1 MDATQMFLAR
11 HVRMHTRVDGLT
23 EGLTDEQVRGHVHPA
38 ANPLAWLLWHMAR
51 AEDAAVNLLVAAGPQ
66 VLDATWARRLKVA
79 RRDIG
84 EGMTMAEV
92 DQLCETID
100 LGALQAYWAA
110 VGERTAAVVSV
121 LTPGALDTVISPKEL
136 GRAIVDEGMV
146 SGPHVSRH
154 PRVVGRDDPRLLSRV
169 PPAHPQLR
177 AHRPGRP
184 PPGTAGT
191 ARAVLAW

>member
-121 LTPGALDTVISPKEL
+121 LTPGALDTVISPKET
-136 GRAIVDEGMV
+136 RAGHRRR
-146 SGPHVSRH
+146 GNGFWPACLRH

-191 ARAVLAW
+191 ARAVL